1 MRADVLLKKARQR
14 LPDSPSLHLD
24 TEVLLSEVLGKPR
37 TWLLAHPEALIAAED
52 QKCFNELVA
61 RRALGEPVAYLT
73 GRREFWSLNLA
84 VTPSV
89 LIPRPETEL
98 LVELALAH
106 LPKEGPC
113 RVADLGTG
121 TGAIALALAYEL
133 PDAFVVAVE
142 ASSGALDV
150 ARQNAKRL
158 GIDRETLDFRAGNW
172 FEPLGQERFDCLVC
186 NPPYVPDDDPHLKLG
201 DVRFEPRSALAAGP
215 DGMDAIRKI
224 IAEAP
229 YYLARGGVLVM
240 EHGHDQQPA
249 VVAEIKELH
258 ASAAVETHSDNAGV
272 PRAVVAR
279 FG

>member
-37 TWLLAHPEALIAAED
+37 TWLLAHPEALIDAED
-52 QKCFNELVA
+52 QKRFNELVA

-73 GRREFWSLNLA
+73 GRREFWSLNLT

-121 TGAIALALAYEL
+121 SGAIALALAYEL

-158 GIDRETLDFRAGNW
+158 GIERETLDFRAGDW

-229 YYLARGGVLVM
+229 HYLARGGVLVM

-258 ASAAVETHSDNAGV
+258 AGAAVETHTDDAGV